1 MTTIANS
8 VSTKSVYGESTPV
21 SIVIP
26 HYRRRKTLLHTLATL
41 NNLNHN
47 LSVLECI
54 IVDDG
59 SPPSEQPCLTHFE
72 SKIDIKVI
80 YLEDQGYQVSRA
92 RNIGIQNAKHDIIII
107 LDCDLG
113 VEPSFVESHLL
124 HLNRSES
131 TISVGLRD
139 SYSKISEK
147 NSDPNSLNIEALKDS
162 SNFIRTDWRITHID
176 YKNKNEH
183 NYWKLCSGGNIAF
196 HKSLFANVGQF
207 NEDFVFWGGEDT
219 EWAYRAYKKG
229 VYFEIHSEVKSFHF
243 ECFDDEFQIDRYKDI
258 SLKNNILQQLVPSL
272 EDYKFT
278 KGTVPFVSIFVTHYN
293 KLEYLKECL
302 DSIHIA
308 TSFRYEVVLVDDFSE
323 NVTDEMLQEVIP
335 ETIKPYVTL
344 VRNEQ
349 NEGVEKTFKRA
360 IKVCKG
366 EFIAQLD
373 ADDYLLPNAVD
384 TLINELNLHSADI
397 AYGKHKILKDSI
409 LSDGWVCKDATREMR
424 TLHGMYYHPL
434 RVFRARAIHRVGGMR
449 ILGLEGAIDF
459 SLYSQMELLCKAIF
473 CDVYTYVYRQVENSI
488 TNTKFAAQVEGVRK
502 VIEDNANRISSTKD
516 YEIIQVEERL
526 YNVKFKEHDLINYP
540 K

>member
-1 MTTIANS
+1 MSEFI
-8 VSTKSVYGESTPV
+8 

-26 HYRRRKTLLHTLATL
+26 YYRRPITLLHTLQTL
-41 NNLNHN
+41 SAVDYDLAK
-47 LSVLECI
+47 VECV

-59 SPPSEQPCLTHFE
+59 SPESEKPNLKNLVTE
-72 SKIDIKVI
+72 MTIKVVS
-80 YLEDQGYQVSRA
+80 LEDQGYQVSKV
-92 RNIGIQNAKHDIIII
+92 RNVGITSSSYKNIIL
-107 LDCDLG
+107 LDCDLC
-113 VEPSFVESHLL
+113 VDESFLKDHMRILSARKDV
-124 HLNRSES
+124 
-131 TISVGLRD
+131 ISIGLR
-139 SYSKISEK
+139 YSFSTP
-147 NSDPNSLNIEALKDS
+147 NVDAYQTVDLNSLLESATLMS
-162 SNFIRTDWRITHID
+162 EDWRIPHLKRMQET
-176 YKNKNEH
+176 ECFFE
-183 NYWKLCSGGNIAF
+183 YWNICSGGNIGF
-196 HKSLFANVGQF
+196 TKETFDKIGTF
-207 NEDFVFWGGEDT
+207 DERFVFWGGEDT

-229 VYFEIHSEVKSFHF
+229 IYFEAISNVSAYHF
-243 ECFDDEFQIDRYKDI
+243 ECYPQEYQVDRHKEL
-258 SLKNNILQQLVPSL
+258 SRKNDLLNELVPAF
-272 EDYKFT
+272 EACRFNE
-278 KGTVPFVSIFVTHYN
+278 GVVPFVSIFVTHYN

-302 DSIHIA
+302 DSIHTA
-308 TSFRYEVVLVDDFSE
+308 TSFRYEVILVDDFSE
-323 NVTDEMLQEVIP
+323 TVTDEMLQEVIP
-335 ETIKPYVTL
+335 ETVKPYVTL

-360 IKVCKG
+360 IEMCRG

-384 TLINELNLHSADI
+384 TLINELNLHNADI
-397 AYGKHKILKDSI
+397 AYGKHKVLKDDI

-449 ILGLEGAIDF
+449 ILGLKGAVDF

-526 YNVKFKEHDLINYP
+526 YNVKFKEHDLVDSPN
-540 K
+540 